1 MAFLK
6 VPARKRRRI
15 ILLFVLGIVLP
26 SLLLGYLA
34 FRGIQNDRALLEQ
47 ARIDDHRR
55 IAQRIVGLMDEKIM
69 AVEEAFSKAVADPR
83 TAPSGEPATRLESL
97 MDEHPLVEQVF
108 CFQGLETI
116 RFPAAKLLY
125 VADGRRPSTS
135 RPARSSPSTPK
146 IRSAE
151 RLEFEQRN
159 YPQALISYQQAVG
172 QVTDPG
178 IKGELLGAVARVQ
191 KKLALYR
198 DAIST
203 YENIA
208 GEFGQVVTSD
218 GIPLGLAARM
228 ELGSLFRTIGDPSS
242 SLDTAMEL
250 YRALID
256 REWTLEKAQFEFFTQ
271 GVKDSIRR
279 IFSEPPSGRLPPS
292 STSAFQSLEER
303 EREQRDSTERV
314 LAFQENA
321 VPALEAKVSGVTA
334 EPDKVAMR
342 FVLEI
347 GKHSYLVSVL
357 KPAGRVA
364 GGADGAWGI
373 ILEPDALEENVLRPA
388 LRQYASPVETAWVV
402 RGRDGRTVLT
412 SESPP
417 TGTVT
422 VRADF
427 AANFPDWSLE
437 FTQPPP
443 RLMDALLIS
452 RQGPYFYM
460 FLLIAGI
467 LIFGLVL
474 TIRAV
479 SHELELARMKSD
491 FVSTIS
497 HEFKSPLTS
506 IRQLAEMLHSGRVPS
521 EERRRQYYDVLLEQ
535 SERLSLL
542 TENVLNLARIEE
554 GRKGFELQ
562 GTDPAALLQDVV
574 TSMQDRVRH
583 EGFSIELEIKKG
595 LPMIMLDRDA
605 VTQAITN
612 LIDNAVKYSG
622 GSRRVLVT
630 ASDEGASLQIAVK
643 DLGIGIREEDLDKV
657 FERFFRGGDELTR
670 TVRGSGLGL
679 ALVRE
684 IVEAHHGNVRAES
697 EPGKGSTFFIRLPLP
712 RREEG

>member
-1 MAFLK
+1 M
-6 VPARKRRRI
+6 
-15 ILLFVLGIVLP
+15 
-26 SLLLGYLA
+26 
-34 FRGIQNDRALLEQ
+34 
-47 ARIDDHRR
+47 
-55 IAQRIVGLMDEKIM
+55 
-69 AVEEAFSKAVADPR
+69 
-83 TAPSGEPATRLESL
+83 TSG
-97 MDEHPLVEQVF
+97 
-108 CFQGLETI
+108 
-116 RFPAAKLLY
+116 
-125 VADGRRPSTS
+125 
-135 RPARSSPSTPK
+135 
-146 IRSAE
+146 
-151 RLEFEQRN
+151 
-159 YPQALISYQQAVG
+159 
-172 QVTDPG
+172 
-178 IKGELLGAVARVQ
+178 
-191 KKLALYR
+191 
-198 DAIST
+198 
-203 YENIA
+203 
-208 GEFGQVVTSD
+208 
-218 GIPLGLAARM
+218 
-228 ELGSLFRTIGDPSS
+228 
-242 SLDTAMEL
+242 
-250 YRALID
+250 
-256 REWTLEKAQFEFFTQ
+256 TQ
-271 GVKDSIRR
+271 
-279 IFSEPPSGRLPPS
+279 
-292 STSAFQSLEER
+292 
-303 EREQRDSTERV
+303 
-314 LAFQENA
+314 
-321 VPALEAKVSGVTA
+321 
-334 EPDKVAMR
+334 
-342 FVLEI
+342 
-347 GKHSYLVSVL
+347 
-357 KPAGRVA
+357 PAGA
-364 GGADGAWGI
+364 I
-373 ILEPDALEENVLRPA
+373 
-388 LRQYASPVETAWVV
+388 
-402 RGRDGRTVLT
+402 
-412 SESPP
+412 
-417 TGTVT
+417 T

-443 RLMDALLIS
+443 RLMEALLIS

-583 EGFSIELEIKKG
+583 EGFSIELEINKN

>member
-1 MAFLK
+1 
-6 VPARKRRRI
+6 
-15 ILLFVLGIVLP
+15 
-26 SLLLGYLA
+26 
-34 FRGIQNDRALLEQ
+34 
-47 ARIDDHRR
+47 
-55 IAQRIVGLMDEKIM
+55 
-69 AVEEAFSKAVADPR
+69 
-83 TAPSGEPATRLESL
+83 
-97 MDEHPLVEQVF
+97 
-108 CFQGLETI
+108 
-116 RFPAAKLLY
+116 
-125 VADGRRPSTS
+125 
-135 RPARSSPSTPK
+135 
-146 IRSAE
+146 
-151 RLEFEQRN
+151 
-159 YPQALISYQQAVG
+159 
-172 QVTDPG
+172 
-178 IKGELLGAVARVQ
+178 
-191 KKLALYR
+191 
-198 DAIST
+198 
-203 YENIA
+203 
-208 GEFGQVVTSD
+208 
-218 GIPLGLAARM
+218 
-228 ELGSLFRTIGDPSS
+228 
-242 SLDTAMEL
+242 
-250 YRALID
+250 
-256 REWTLEKAQFEFFTQ
+256 
-271 GVKDSIRR
+271 
-279 IFSEPPSGRLPPS
+279 
-292 STSAFQSLEER
+292 
-303 EREQRDSTERV
+303 
-314 LAFQENA
+314 
-321 VPALEAKVSGVTA
+321 
-334 EPDKVAMR
+334 
-342 FVLEI
+342 
-347 GKHSYLVSVL
+347 
-357 KPAGRVA
+357 
-364 GGADGAWGI
+364 
-373 ILEPDALEENVLRPA
+373 
-388 LRQYASPVETAWVV
+388 
-402 RGRDGRTVLT
+402 LT
-412 SESPP
+412 SENPP
-417 TGTVT
+417 MGTVT

-506 IRQLAEMLHSGRVPS
+506 IRQIAEMLHSGRVPS